1 MDHETNQSN
10 LTPEEQAELNELLR
24 NMQQRDQQQKDE
36 PIFADHKSI
45 PWLALLSAFL
55 GTIPGII
62 IWAIVGSFGITWSL
76 IGALIVAGALL
87 AYSFACERTGG
98 EAFESLYGFIGV
110 IVVCLI
116 AVYLGVHFAW
126 AGMISSVFKDEG
138 YPLSFG
144 ECAARLYELLGIMEI
159 RGKFFWA
166 VIKGYLFSVAGAVW
180 LIGKFKK

>member
-1 MDHETNQSN
+1 MDHETNRSN
-10 LTPEEQAELNELLR
+10 LTPEQQAELSEMLR
-24 NMQQRDQQQKDE
+24 NMQQREQQQKDE

-45 PWLALLSAFL
+45 PVLALLAAFL

-62 IWAIVGSFGITWSL
+62 IWTIVGSFGITWSL
-76 IGALIVAGALL
+76 VGALIVAGALL
-87 AYSFACERTGG
+87 AYSFACDRTGG
-98 EAFESLYGFIGV
+98 EAFESLFGFIGV

-126 AGMISSVFKDEG
+126 AGMISKVMREEG

-159 RGKFFWA
+159 RGKFVGA
-166 VIKGYLFSVAGAVW
+166 VLKGYLFSI
-180 LIGKFKK
+180 IGGIGLLSKVKK